1 MEFLV
6 LAALVVL
13 ALSHISAR
21 KRAGAGPW
29 KSEKRV
35 SELGTS
41 PSAQEAP
48 AALTPQEPAA
58 GQTADETTRK
68 TASDDTPKVTGAEDT
83 SAEDTG
89 AEDAR
94 AEDKGPADK
103 EAEFGKAP
111 PPDTAIGAAGA
122 RPAKQIGIE
131 ERFGTQWVVWVG
143 GIALTLGGFFLLRYS
158 IEQGWFGPGARVLL
172 AATSRRRPRRRRRI
186 LRCNERGINGRTSA

>member
-13 ALSHISAR
+13 ALSLISAR
-21 KRAGAGPW
+21 KRIRGLDLRL
-29 KSEKRV
+29 SELEKRV

-83 SAEDTG
+83 
-89 AEDAR
+89 
-94 AEDKGPADK
+94 
-103 EAEFGKAP
+103 
-111 PPDTAIGAAGA
+111 
-122 RPAKQIGIE
+122 
-131 ERFGTQWVVWVG
+131 
-143 GIALTLGGFFLLRYS
+143 
-158 IEQGWFGPGARVLL
+158 
-172 AATSRRRPRRRRRI
+172 
-186 LRCNERGINGRTSA
+186 